1 MFTRIRLS
9 ALLLA
14 VFVGVSFTN
23 ISAFSTQADGP
34 SAAVSNT
41 AGNENPGK
49 IILSRH
55 ELSMAAGQTVQL
67 KAVMQTNGKT
77 VQGDT
82 KFLWISDKPNSVKVD
97 SKGNITA
104 AKPGSKAVITAK
116 SPDGKVKAYCYVTVI
131 PAKEAE
137 NCVAIIGNT
146 AISIPEY
153 TMFTKFNM
161 NTLLAQNPDFS
172 AGKVDWSS
180 QFEGLPL
187 KEQVQKQVLE
197 KIQEFKIQYKK
208 ALEAG
213 IKFDADDQKMMDSQ
227 IQQLIDGAGGLE
239 PAEKEVRLA
248 YGLSLEEYKQ
258 VCKDLILMQKYIE
271 AEYNKI
277 EVSEKETEDYY
288 NTHKADYDSVT
299 VTHILISTVSEDGGQ
314 ISSQEKLAAGKK
326 AEELL
331 AKVKAGEDIKKLA
344 EEYSDDPGVKENGGQ
359 YTFGKG
365 EMVEPFENWAFT
377 HSPGDIGIVET
388 NYGYHVLKMDNR
400 EEVSFEALRDLVK
413 STLINTR
420 FNEGYLQ
427 NLASWKREP
436 QYEIIVNKSIMDE
449 LDKTLYEK

>member
-116 SPDGKVKAYCYVTVI
+116 SPDGKVKAYCYVTVMST
-131 PAKEAE
+131 KEAE
-137 NCVAIIGNT
+137 NCVAVIGN
-146 AISIPEY
+146 SVVSKPEY
-153 TMFTKFNM
+153 TMFTKFIM

-172 AGKVDWSS
+172 TGKVDWSS

-187 KEQVQKQVLE
+187 KEQVQKQALE

-208 ALEAG
+208 AQEAG
-213 IKFDADDQKMMDSQ
+213 IKFDENDEKMLDSQ
-227 IQQLIDGAGGLE
+227 IQQLIADMGGLE
-239 PAEKEVRLA
+239 AAEGEVRQA
-248 YGLSLEEYKQ
+248 YGISLQEYKQ
-258 VCKDLILMQKYIE
+258 VCKDLILTQKYAE
-271 AEYNKI
+271 AEYDKVK
-277 EVSEKETEDYY
+277 VSEKETEDYY
-288 NTHKADYDSVT
+288 NTHKEDYDSVT

-331 AKVKAGEDIKKLA
+331 TRIEAGEDFKKLA

-377 HSPGDIGIVET
+377 HAPGDTGIVET
-388 NYGYHVLKMDNR
+388 DYGYHVMKMDNR
-400 EEVSFEALRDLVK
+400 EEESFEALKDMIQT
-413 STLINTR
+413 TLINNS
-420 FNEGYLQ
+420 FNETYTK
-427 NLASWKREP
+427 NLTSWKLQP